1 MDPKL
6 MELMIRKLNDQIE
19 DRLRFLGS
27 GGCKSYD
34 EYKEVCGAIRGLQT
48 AQMEINDLVRKV
60 KELEDD

>member
-27 GGCKSYD
+27 GGCKSFD